1 MLASKCIGN
10 AAKAFFIGCCNNHV
24 SSLSLILNDEQIPRL
39 CHPER
44 RPSAAGARVE
54 SKDPENA
61 KDHQA
66 ALRRSHQNGLGY
78 QALFLCLLILLV
90 AKPSNAQS
98 NSRFEVTETTIAKT
112 QAAIRSGKVTCH
124 QLVESYLAR
133 IRAYDQSTGL
143 NTILVVNPNALAEAD
158 RLDREFK
165 KTKKLRPLHG
175 IAVIVKDN
183 YDTNDLQTTGGSL
196 AMRGFIPAEDAFMV
210 RKIRE
215 AGGIVLAKSNMAE
228 WAFSPYV
235 TMSSIGGITR
245 NPYDLERVPAGSS
258 GGTAAAVAAS
268 LGEVG
273 LGTDTGNSIR
283 GPSSH
288 NALVGIRPTMG
299 LTSRDGIIPLYIGND
314 MGGPMART
322 VEDAARVLEV
332 VAGED
337 PADPVTKLSQGKI
350 PSSYTQF
357 LDKNGLRGGRIGVF
371 REYIDAPTTDPQ
383 IRALTDAAI
392 QDLKSQGAEIVDPF
406 VVPDFEKLTQ
416 DIWCGDFQAD
426 LNHYLATH
434 AQNARYKNLA
444 EIIQSGLYLP
454 YIEGRL
460 KEAVDPKEQGGPCP
474 DIYHNEKKIAFRN
487 ALSAAMDNARVDA
500 VIYPTWS
507 NPPRKVGDMQSPAG
521 DNSQILS
528 PQTGFPAITV
538 PMGFTYGSL
547 PAGLTFLGRLFDEPV
562 LIKYAYA
569 YEQAT
574 KHRHP
579 PEKFP
584 PIVRTMTGLT
594 TH

>member
-1 MLASKCIGN
+1 MAPFNSACRLVLTCVL
-10 AAKAFFIGCCNNHV
+10 V
-24 SSLSLILNDEQIPRL
+24 SIAGQTM
-39 CHPER
+39 
-44 RPSAAGARVE
+44 SA
-54 SKDPENA
+54 
-61 KDHQA
+61 
-66 ALRRSHQNGLGY
+66 QN
-78 QALFLCLLILLV
+78 
-90 AKPSNAQS
+90 S
-98 NSRFEVTETTIAKT
+98 FEVTETTIART
-112 QAAIRSGKVTCH
+112 QAAIRAGKVTCH
-124 QLVESYLAR
+124 QIVEAYLQR
-133 IRAYDQSTGL
+133 IRTYDQPTGL
-143 NTILVVNPNALAEAD
+143 NAIVLVNPNALAEAD
-158 RLDREFK
+158 KLDREFK
-165 KTKKLRPLHG
+165 RTGKLRPLQG

-183 YDTNDLQTTGGSL
+183 YDTHDLQTTGGSL
-196 AMRGFIPAEDAFMV
+196 ALKGFVPAEDAYMV
-210 RKIRE
+210 KKIRE

-228 WAFSPYV
+228 WAFSPYLTV
-235 TMSSIGGITR
+235 SSIGGITR

-273 LGTDTGNSIR
+273 IGTDTGNSIR

-332 VAGED
+332 VAGYD
-337 PADPVTKLSQGKI
+337 PADPITKLSEGKI
-350 PSSYTQF
+350 PKSYTQF
-357 LDKNGLRGGRIGVF
+357 LDKNGLRGARIGIF
-371 REYIDAPTTDPQ
+371 RAYIDAPTTDSQ
-383 IRALTDAAI
+383 IKALSESAI
-392 QDLKSQGAEIVDPF
+392 RDLKAQGAEIVDPF
-406 VVPDFEKLTQ
+406 VIPNFEKLTEN
-416 DIWCGDFQAD
+416 IWCGDFQED
-426 LNHYLATH
+426 VNHYLATH

-444 EIIQSGLYLP
+444 EIVQSGLYLP
-454 YIEGRL
+454 YIEKRL
-460 KEAVDPKEQGGPCP
+460 KSAIEPKNPSEPATPCP

-487 ALSAAMDNARVDA
+487 AVLAAMDSARIDA

-538 PMGFTYGSL
+538 PMGFTYDTL
-547 PAGLTFLGRLFDEPV
+547 PAGLTFLGRLFNEPL

-574 KHRHP
+574 RHRHP

-584 PIVRTMTGLT
+584 PLQEHDRNSTASKGANRK
-594 TH
+594 